1 MAEASTA
8 YASPASTAGRA
19 AKRNAGSTFGPM
31 PGTWRW
37 IMKGMTLMP
46 APIIEQTP
54 VATRPS
60 SPISRASPD
69 AGGGAGA

>member
-1 MAEASTA
+1 M
-8 YASPASTAGRA
+8 
-19 AKRNAGSTFGPM
+19 NARSTFGPM

-37 IMKGMTLMP
+37 IMNGMTLMP

-69 AGGGAGA
+69 SEGAAGASACGVVMTWRFCIT